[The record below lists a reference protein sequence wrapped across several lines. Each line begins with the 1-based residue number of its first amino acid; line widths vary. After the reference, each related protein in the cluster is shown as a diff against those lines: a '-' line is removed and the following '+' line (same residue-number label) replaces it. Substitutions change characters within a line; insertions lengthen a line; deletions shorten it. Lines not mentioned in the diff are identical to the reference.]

1 MSINRGHSFV
11 FIGRLG
17 LVTFVCL
24 IGFVLAPGAS
34 GQTASTGAD
43 RNALQAQ
50 LDALE
55 KEAASL
61 DITVQQLQGQ
71 AKTLQNEI
79 KILNDQI
86 RQHQI
91 SIQRL
96 ALVIRQTDI
105 DISHK
110 AQSIAVL
117 QGKIKKS
124 QQELGEAMRQLA
136 TRDQNNLLQLILQ
149 HDSLSD
155 FFMEL
160 NSLEALQG
168 HVQDLLADLRTQKTE
183 FEKDKADLE
192 DFREGQQEAKS
203 AQELEQRSIQ
213 QKKTER
219 DRLLKVTQGQESKF
233 QTLLKQKQGD
243 IAAIR
248 NQLFYLEKTG
258 ITAEDALKYAK
269 LAASRTGIR
278 AAFLLGIL
286 EVETGRQFE
295 NGQITVGSNLGTG
308 NWKRDMYDCYINL
321 GKRTTAEKQKA
332 AFFKITSSLGFDP
345 DKMPV
350 SRAPNYGCGG
360 AMGPAQ
366 FIPTTWLLF
375 TDEVARLV
383 GRSIANPWNV
393 DDAFTA
399 SALFLA
405 DAGAKSQT
413 KTKEIAAARTY
424 ISGNPNCPA
433 RGSARYACIA
443 YANRV
448 YQISQEIEAAL

>member
-1 MSINRGHSFV
+1 MSINREHSFV
-11 FIGRLG
+11 FVGRLG

-24 IGFVLAPGAS
+24 LGFTLALGAL
-34 GQTASTGAD
+34 GQTTSTGAD
-43 RNALQAQ
+43 RDTLQAQ

-61 DITVQQLQGQ
+61 DSTVQQLQGQ
-71 AKTLQNEI
+71 TRTLQNEI

-91 SIQRL
+91 AIQRL

-105 DISHK
+105 DISRK
-110 AQSIAVL
+110 SQSIAVL

-124 QQELGEAMRQLA
+124 QQELGEAVRQLA
-136 TRDQNNLLQLILQ
+136 MRDQNNLFQLILQ

-168 HVQDLLADLRTQKTE
+168 HIQALLVDLRTQKIE
-183 FEKDKADLE
+183 FEKDKEDLE
-192 DFREGQQEAKS
+192 EFREGQQEAKA
-203 AQELEQRSIQ
+203 AQELEQHSIQ
-213 QKKTER
+213 QKKSQR
-219 DRLLKVTQGQESKF
+219 DQLLKVTQGQESKF
-233 QTLLKQKQGD
+233 QALLKQKQVD

-278 AAFLLGIL
+278 PAFLLGIL

-308 NWKRDMYDCYINL
+308 NWKRDMYDCYVNL

-332 AFFKITSSLGFDP
+332 AFFKITSSLGLDP

-375 TDEVARLV
+375 ADEVARLV